1 MKKET
6 VYLTFLTVCF
16 LFLVTIFL
24 LAIAFFFNHIYVRGD
39 LPLVW
44 KTSIAL
50 MVLGV
55 GAAFFLYLR
64 ERFLLR
70 LSALVIKHSKKES
83 KGVLVEALHEIRTV
97 RAFGIE
103 DQVFARWR
111 EKQVARKD
119 HLILHLIDWA
129 VPMVLLFLL
138 LGFQSLKIYPLS
150 MGFLFVFYLALFMLC
165 RSWRNPANFFPK
177 EDFKEI
183 MFKAGKGAILEEMKG
198 GIVFEKVSF
207 PPLFEGFSIE
217 IESQKKV
224 ILDLPKGRT
233 TWVRL
238 LMGLER
244 PTSGT
249 IRIDGIDLS
258 GLDTAGFRE
267 QIGAVFRQE
276 EIFSS
281 TIYDNITAFRPC
293 TESQVEKALDLS
305 DFRQDVEV
313 FKMGLNTLLPLGGG
327 TLSAGQRRRLLL
339 ARALVHEPPILILD
353 QGLDRMDEHSQ
364 RRILENL
371 QTVESTQIL
380 ISSDQV
386 LKEFA
391 GEFGFEHLVF

>member
-1 MKKET
+1 
-6 VYLTFLTVCF
+6 
-16 LFLVTIFL
+16 
-24 LAIAFFFNHIYVRGD
+24 
-39 LPLVW
+39 
-44 KTSIAL
+44 
-50 MVLGV
+50 
-55 GAAFFLYLR
+55 
-64 ERFLLR
+64 
-70 LSALVIKHSKKES
+70 
-83 KGVLVEALHEIRTV
+83 
-97 RAFGIE
+97 
-103 DQVFARWR
+103 
-111 EKQVARKD
+111 
-119 HLILHLIDWA
+119 
-129 VPMVLLFLL
+129 
-138 LGFQSLKIYPLS
+138 
-150 MGFLFVFYLALFMLC
+150 
-165 RSWRNPANFFPK
+165 
-177 EDFKEI
+177 
-183 MFKAGKGAILEEMKG
+183 
-198 GIVFEKVSF
+198 
-207 PPLFEGFSIE
+207 
-217 IESQKKV
+217 V
-224 ILDLPKGRT
+224 ILTLPKGRT

-258 GLDTAGFRE
+258 GLNTTGFRE
-267 QIGAVFRQE
+267 QIGVVFRTE

-281 TIYDNITAFRPC
+281 TLYDNITAFRPC
-293 TESQVEKALDLS
+293 SEFQVEKALDLS
-305 DFRQDVEV
+305 DFRQDVKA